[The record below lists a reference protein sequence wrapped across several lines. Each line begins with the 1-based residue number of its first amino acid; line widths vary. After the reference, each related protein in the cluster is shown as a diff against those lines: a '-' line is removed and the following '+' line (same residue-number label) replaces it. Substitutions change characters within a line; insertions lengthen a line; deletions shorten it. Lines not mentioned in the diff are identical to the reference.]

1 MQKCR
6 QYKFKKIYL
15 EEKVFKIDNNEVK
28 SGYLNINGLDGGYH
42 AEYLDADHNL
52 KNLDILVL
60 AETKLD
66 KNTKNDQIIK
76 VLSNWNIIGRYDSDD
91 GSKHMGLILLTSKK
105 SSINDQIQSITHQS
119 TSRQKK
125 LQIQGLIVR
134 LIKGIN
140 FGFFLLSINT
150 FKPRD

>member
-1 MQKCR
+1 MRKFR

-66 KNTKNDQIIK
+66 KTIKSNQIVK
-76 VLSNWNIIGRYDSDD
+76 VEYHWPL
-91 GSKHMGLILLTSKK
+91 
-105 SSINDQIQSITHQS
+105 
-119 TSRQKK
+119 
-125 LQIQGLIVR
+125 
-134 LIKGIN
+134 
-140 FGFFLLSINT
+140 
-150 FKPRD
+150 